1 MQTLHDAFTLTR
13 RRSPDHAFLAESALS
28 GGQSWTYAQA
38 GEEVDRLA
46 ALYRGAGWGPGH
58 RVALGVG
65 NHPRHFFHFLA
76 LNALGASVV
85 PLNPDHR
92 GGEIRYMLSHA
103 GVDLAVCHAPR
114 RQAVAD
120 AVAGDAAL
128 RSLPLIGVETLERD
142 LPKAPA
148 ARANSTPGRHAEAA
162 ILYTSGTSGRPK
174 GCVLSNEYVL
184 TAGAWYR
191 ELGGLL
197 AFQTGQDRLL
207 NPLPVFHMN
216 CSMVAFPAVILSDNC
231 LVLPDRFHSST
242 WWEDCVKS
250 QATAIHY
257 LGIMPPALFKQ
268 PEGPWERQHRIR
280 FGFGAGCDP
289 SLHAGFEQRFG
300 FPLVE
305 VWGMT
310 ETGRFLPNH
319 LDPRQTDTRAFGRA
333 RAPLEVRVVDDHD
346 KDVPVGQPG
355 ELLLRAQGPDP
366 RQGFFGGYLGEP
378 EATEVAWR
386 NGWFHSGDVVTQ
398 DASGMLFFVDRKKDM
413 VRRSGENISAGEV
426 EATLTAHPSVNR
438 VAILPVPDALR
449 DEEVMAVVV
458 PAAGV
463 AGDAHTAQALV
474 RYCLDELAYYKA
486 PGWVVFR
493 DSLPV
498 TPTNKI
504 QKGLIFASQDPL
516 ADAIDCRALKKR
528 SA

>member
-1 MQTLHDAFTLTR
+1 MD
-13 RRSPDHAFLAESALS
+13 E
-28 GGQSWTYAQA
+28 
-38 GEEVDRLA
+38 
-46 ALYRGAGWGPGH
+46 
-58 RVALGVG
+58 LG
-65 NHPRHFFHFLA
+65 
-76 LNALGASVV
+76 
-85 PLNPDHR
+85 
-92 GGEIRYMLSHA
+92 
-103 GVDLAVCHAPR
+103 
-114 RQAVAD
+114 
-120 AVAGDAAL
+120 
-128 RSLPLIGVETLERD
+128 RD
-142 LPKAPA
+142 LPAAPP
-148 ARANSTPGRHAEAA
+148 ARANSAQGLQAEAA

-174 GCVLSNEYVL
+174 GCILRNEYVL

-191 ELGGLL
+191 EVGGLL
-197 AFQTGQDRLL
+197 AFRTGQDRLL

-216 CSMVAFPAVILSDNC
+216 CSMIAFPAIILSDNC

-268 PEGPWERQHRIR
+268 PEGPWEKQHQIR

-289 SLHAGFEQRFG
+289 SLHAAFEQRFG
-300 FPLVE
+300 FALVE

-310 ETGRFLPNH
+310 ETGRFLPNNV
-319 LDPRQTDTRAFGRA
+319 DPRQTDTRAFGRA

-346 KDVPVGQPG
+346 ADVPDGQPG
-355 ELLLRAQGPDP
+355 ELLLRAVGEDP
-366 RQGFFGGYLGEP
+366 RQGFFGGYLGDD
-378 EATEVAWR
+378 EATRLAWR
-386 NGWFHSGDVVTQ
+386 NGWFHSGDVVTR

-426 EATLTAHPSVNR
+426 EATLTVHPMVNR

-458 PAAGV
+458 PSAGTP
-463 AGDAHTAQALV
+463 ADEDTAKALV

-504 QKGLIFASQDPL
+504 QKGLIFANHDPL
-516 ADAIDCRALKKR
+516 ANAIDCRAMKKR

>member
-1 MQTLHDAFTLTR
+1 MQTLYDAFEQTR
-13 RRSPDHAFLAESALS
+13 RRSPGHAFLAESALS

-46 ALYRGAGWGPGH
+46 ALYRRAAWGPGH

-76 LNALGASVV
+76 LNSLGASIV

-92 GGEIRYMLSHA
+92 GGEIRYTLSHA
-103 GVDLAVCHAPR
+103 GVDLAVCAPQR
-114 RQAVAD
+114 LRAVAEAIAD
-120 AVAGDAAL
+120 DEAL
-128 RSLPLIGVETLERD
+128 RRLPLVDVETLGSG
-142 LPKAPA
+142 LPA
-148 ARANSTPGRHAEAA
+148 APPGRASGAQGLHAEAA

-184 TAGAWYR
+184 NAGAWYR
-191 ELGGLL
+191 DVGGLL
-197 AFQTGQDRLL
+197 SFKPGQDRLL
-207 NPLPVFHMN
+207 NPLPAFHMN
-216 CSMVAFPAVILSDNC
+216 CSMIAFPAVILTDNC

-268 PEGPWERQHRIR
+268 PEGPWEKQHQIR

-289 SLHAGFEQRFG
+289 SLHAAFEQRFG

-310 ETGRFLPNH
+310 ETGRFLPNNV
-319 LDPRQTDTRAFGRA
+319 DPRQTNTRAFGRA
-333 RAPLEVRVVDDHD
+333 RAPLEVRVVDDKD
-346 KDVPVGQPG
+346 QDVPDGQPG
-355 ELLLRAQGPDP
+355 ELLLRTQGEDP
-366 RQGFFGGYLGEP
+366 RQGFFGGYLNDG
-378 EATEVAWR
+378 EATDVAWR
-386 NGWFHSGDVVTQ
+386 GGWFHSGDVVSR
-398 DASGMLFFVDRKKDM
+398 DATGMLFFVDRKKDM
-413 VRRSGENISAGEV
+413 VRRSGEIISAGEV
-426 EATLTAHPSVNR
+426 EATLAVHPMVHR
-438 VAILPVPDALR
+438 VAILPVADPLR
-449 DEEVMAVVV
+449 DEEVLAVVV
-458 PAAGV
+458 PAAGIPTN
-463 AGDAHTAQALV
+463 AHTAQALV
-474 RYCLDELAYYKA
+474 NFCLGELAYYKA

-504 QKGLIFASQDPL
+504 QKGLIFANSDPL
-516 ADAIDCRALKKR
+516 ASAIDCRPMKKR